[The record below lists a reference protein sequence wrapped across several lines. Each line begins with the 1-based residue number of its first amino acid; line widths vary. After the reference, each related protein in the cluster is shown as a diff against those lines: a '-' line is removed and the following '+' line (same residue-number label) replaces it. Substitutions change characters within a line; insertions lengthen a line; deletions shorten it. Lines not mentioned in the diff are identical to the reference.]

1 MWKQARID
9 VSNTDDE
16 FTNEDKTVKLMESDD
31 SGNFGVLVGNGGRA
45 GTLESEHESKED
57 AVVAFERKAR
67 KLAVKHNDTSY

>member
-16 FTNEDKTVKLMESDD
+16 FTTEDKTVKLMESDD
-31 SGNFGVLVGNGGRA
+31 TGNFGVLVANGSRG
-45 GTLESEHESKED
+45 GTLQSEHESKSD

-67 KLAVKHNDTSY
+67 ELAVKHNDTTY